1 MKHGKKK
8 SKYKWVPWALGI
20 GTAGVV
26 AYILLRPKTA
36 AAGQLPQ
43 GQPTPPIIPG
53 PGNIQITV
61 GSRVP
66 LTDVLKAT
74 VPFTGDTVNVPK
86 GTVITVEKL
95 DADGTLWFR
104 YNSQLLSSPVE
115 VYSAVVGMP
124 LN

>member
-36 AAGQLPQ
+36 AAGQLNQ
-43 GQPTPPIIPG
+43 GTPPKIIPG

-66 LTDVLKAT
+66 LTDVLRT
-74 VPFTGDTVNVPK
+74 STVNGDRIDVPK

-104 YNSQLLSSPVE
+104 YNGSLLSSPVE
-115 VYSAVVGMP
+115 VYSAVVAAP